1 MRPARA
7 IAGRAVRFSTIRS
20 ITLTL
25 TIVAVLGALC
35 AVLLSPLALTR
46 LPVGQNADWNR
57 LSNIGHTYGAASAVL
72 SALALG
78 GVAVSLVLQHRE
90 SKAAREQTL
99 RALHAD
105 LFKKSLEEEI
115 YLECW
120 GPIGASTD
128 RTWYRQ
134 HIYLN
139 LIVSHWQLMWEL
151 GTLTEPHLRLAARG
165 IFAGPLGRRFWSE
178 ARDIRPEVEKGRRAR
193 IFHTILE
200 QEYQEAVARRQ
211 ATAEE
216 TQEDNADTSAVPH
229 SGGSLASL
237 PTPDATPRP
246 VQTRQAPDRLVW
258 LITGAGVALAVSA
271 LVRRSRRRQHRGT

>member
-1 MRPARA
+1 MV
-7 IAGRAVRFSTIRS
+7 GRAVRFSTIRS

-25 TIVAVLGALC
+25 TIVAVLGALG
-35 AVLLSPLALTR
+35 AVLLSPMALTR
-46 LPVGQNADWNR
+46 LPVGQGVDWNR
-57 LSNIGHTYGAASAVL
+57 LSNIGQTYGAASAVL

-78 GVAVSLVLQHRE
+78 GVAISLVLQHRE
-90 SKAAREQTL
+90 SKAAREQAL

-105 LFKKSLEEEI
+105 LFRKALEEEI

-151 GTLTEPHLRLAARG
+151 GALTEPHLRLAARG
-165 IFAGPLGRRFWSE
+165 IFAGPLGLRFWSE
-178 ARDIRPEVEKGRRAR
+178 ARDLRPAVEKGRRAR

-211 ATAEE
+211 ATTEE
-216 TQEDNADTSAVPH
+216 TREDNDAGTSGVPDT
-229 SGGSLASL
+229 GGSPAS
-237 PTPDATPRP
+237 RP
-246 VQTRQAPDRLVW
+246 APGTLLRTAQVQPPDRLAW
-258 LITGAGVALAVSA
+258 LITGASLALAVST
-271 LVRRSRRRQHRGT
+271 LIRRSRRRQHRGT